1 MATAMWIE
9 TYGLK
14 ELTARVNRSGD
25 TVMRISINDGLR
37 AIGRLFV
44 PATGTGPLAAE
55 TPKVTGK
62 LRRSTVFQVIGG
74 PMAQAI
80 EIRQAARSPLGVF
93 YGFIVR
99 EGRGPIE
106 AKRAQ
111 FLHFFIDGT
120 EFFRKR
126 VGPAEPNPYHQRVYA
141 RLFPQVQGIVNKMG
155 ERVAAYISGKGGQY
169 AHGG

>member
-1 MATAMWIE
+1 MASQIWIE

-14 ELTARVNRSGD
+14 ELRTRVNQAGD
-25 TVMRISINDGLR
+25 STMRISMNDGLR

-62 LRRSTVFQVIGG
+62 LRRSTVFQIIGG
-74 PMAQAI
+74 PRNQAL
-80 EIRQAARSPLGVF
+80 EIRQAARSLTGVF

-99 EGRGPIE
+99 EGRGPVE
-106 AKRAQ
+106 AKRAKA
-111 FLHFFIDGT
+111 LHFFIEGQ

-126 VGPAEPNPYHQRVYA
+126 VGPAEANPYHVRVFN
-141 RLFPQVQGIVNKMG
+141 RLLPRVQDIVNRMG
-155 ERVAAYISGKGGQY
+155 QRVAAYISGQGGQY
-169 AHGG
+169 